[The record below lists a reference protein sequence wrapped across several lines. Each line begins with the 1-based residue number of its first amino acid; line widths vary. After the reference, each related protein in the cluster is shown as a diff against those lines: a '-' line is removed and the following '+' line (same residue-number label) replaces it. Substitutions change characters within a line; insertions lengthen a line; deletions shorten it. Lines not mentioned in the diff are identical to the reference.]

1 MRITLLI
8 IFLFLFCRCSQTG
21 LNSVK
26 VVLDKPEVQYGEV
39 VTARLYVVH
48 NDLIAPAFH
57 LISHD
62 NDTLNIP
69 TDENDNYCGVIQI
82 VGRDF
87 GLNEYQGFVE
97 ILDLNNKRRTYNYT
111 IRFKILKNNKNN

>member
-1 MRITLLI
+1 MYWTNQR
-8 IFLFLFCRCSQTG
+8 F
-21 LNSVK
+21 
-26 VVLDKPEVQYGEV
+26 QYGEV

-48 NDLIAPAFH
+48 NDSIAPAFH